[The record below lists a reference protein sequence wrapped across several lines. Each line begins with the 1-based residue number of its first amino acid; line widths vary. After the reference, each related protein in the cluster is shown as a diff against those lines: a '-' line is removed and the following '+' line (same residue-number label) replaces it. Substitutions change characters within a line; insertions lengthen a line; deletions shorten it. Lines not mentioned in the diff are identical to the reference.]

1 MCRVLLAD
9 NKFIKTMGFANMLT
23 LLHRLEKEC
32 GGDGNGYVLLKNGEL
47 IGYDK
52 GVKLTN
58 EEIVTQLFMAEPD
71 WFMYHTRIASAGSVS
86 DTNCHPYVSKD
97 KKFALEMN
105 GTDTS
110 FSDLANDYGCT
121 DTYMIFKLFNSNRKS
136 LSIDSLRNLT
146 PKFIGF
152 KEGKVFATNPD
163 SYSGLE
169 FIQDD
174 RGICIAS
181 SFPPEMKAS
190 KMEHEYA
197 WHEGEE
203 IKKYIP
209 KAYIYGDDKYSYYS
223 NGAWFNYYGENN
235 TEKINSTASNTQTTD
250 TSTKYT
256 NKEVTVHYLKQIL
269 KNAKDKIKKGA
280 TGEEAIKYIGSK
292 MGLEPMIV
300 NQYGEVLDE
309 VAIDY
314 DTDLINGD
322 YITVDSYYGYDYK
335 F

>member
-136 LSIDSLRNLT
+136 LIISFVMRLYTSSIRDFS
-146 PKFIGF
+146 
-152 KEGKVFATNPD
+152 
-163 SYSGLE
+163 
-169 FIQDD
+169 
-174 RGICIAS
+174 IC
-181 SFPPEMKAS
+181 FGN
-190 KMEHEYA
+190 Y
-197 WHEGEE
+197 
-203 IKKYIP
+203 
-209 KAYIYGDDKYSYYS
+209 
-223 NGAWFNYYGENN
+223 FN
-235 TEKINSTASNTQTTD
+235 ICS
-250 TSTKYT
+250 
-256 NKEVTVHYLKQIL
+256 
-269 KNAKDKIKKGA
+269 
-280 TGEEAIKYIGSK
+280 
-292 MGLEPMIV
+292 IV
-300 NQYGEVLDE
+300 NFLPSFFGKIPLKGVIFKGRLFSL
-309 VAIDY
+309 
-314 DTDLINGD
+314 TT
-322 YITVDSYYGYDYK
+322 IT
-335 F
+335 